1 MEWTDIRLT
10 VAKADA
16 DNAEAVATMIAE
28 GGIYIEDYSDIEQ
41 QVAEIAHVDLI
52 EQELLDKPRDQV
64 IIHLYLEPGASPV
77 ETLALIAA
85 RMEAA
90 GIAYTVETE
99 GVEQEDWQNGWRKY
113 YHPMEIGQRLAV
125 VPSWQEYDTDR
136 VKLILDPGLAFG
148 TGGHETTSLCL
159 EALDERVKG
168 GERVLDIGT
177 GSGILAIAALKL
189 GAASAEG
196 VDIDPVA
203 VRTAG
208 ENAALNGVADQ
219 LTVLVGDL
227 SDKASGTYE
236 IITANIV
243 ANAIL
248 SLAPAVPGLMA
259 EDAVF
264 IASGIIDSRKD
275 EVIAGLEAA
284 GLAVQES
291 RKSAAGSASSAAG
304 NNRSGVPRQLPLFG
318 ELLAVG
324 YSLYKL
330 SKFRI
335 GATMPHRYFTTEIA
349 DGTATLRG
357 ADAHH
362 LARVMRGKLGD
373 TVILCDGNAVE
384 YTAVITG
391 FGPETVEFSVEPGY
405 PSAAEPSVEVTLFA
419 GYPKQ
424 DKLEQVIRHGVELGC
439 AHFVPFFSRYC
450 VATPKKE
457 EQKNERYNRIAFEAA
472 KQCGRGILPD
482 VALPLP
488 NFGAVC
494 RSLEGYDLVLFCY
507 ECGGAPLRE
516 LLANVRPADG
526 KKPKIAVITGAEGGF
541 AAEEAE
547 MAAKAGARTV
557 GLGPRILRCETAPLA
572 VLSAVMTLTGNLE

>member
-16 DNAEAVATMIAE
+16 ENAEAVATLIAE

-52 EQELLDKPRDQV
+52 EQELLDKPRDTV
-64 IIHLYLEPGASPV
+64 IIHLYLEPGASQV

-90 GIAYTVETE
+90 GIPYTVETE

-113 YHPMEIGQRLAV
+113 YHPMEIGSRLAV
-125 VPSWQEYDTDR
+125 VPSWQQYDTDR

-159 EALDERVKG
+159 EALDEQVRG

-177 GSGILAIAALKL
+177 GILAIAALKL

-208 ENAALNGVADQ
+208 ENAALNGVQDK

-227 SDKASGTYE
+227 SDKASGTYD

-259 EDAVF
+259 EGATF

-275 EVIAGLEAA
+275 EVIAGLEKA
-284 GLAVQES
+284 GL
-291 RKSAAGSASSAAG
+291 
-304 NNRSGVPRQLPLFG
+304 
-318 ELLAVG
+318 
-324 YSLYKL
+324 
-330 SKFRI
+330 
-335 GATMPHRYFTTEIA
+335 
-349 DGTATLRG
+349 
-357 ADAHH
+357 
-362 LARVMRGKLGD
+362 
-373 TVILCDGNAVE
+373 
-384 YTAVITG
+384 
-391 FGPETVEFSVEPGY
+391 SV
-405 PSAAEPSVEVTLFA
+405 VEVKEKR
-419 GYPKQ
+419 GW
-424 DKLEQVIRHGVELGC
+424 ECIVC
-439 AHFVPFFSRYC
+439 
-450 VATPKKE
+450 KK
-457 EQKNERYNRIAFEAA
+457 A
-472 KQCGRGILPD
+472 
-482 VALPLP
+482 
-488 NFGAVC
+488 
-494 RSLEGYDLVLFCY
+494 
-507 ECGGAPLRE
+507 
-516 LLANVRPADG
+516 
-526 KKPKIAVITGAEGGF
+526 
-541 AAEEAE
+541 
-547 MAAKAGARTV
+547 
-557 GLGPRILRCETAPLA
+557 
-572 VLSAVMTLTGNLE
+572 

>member
-16 DNAEAVATMIAE
+16 ENAEAVATLIAE

-52 EQELLDKPRDQV
+52 EQELLDKPRDTV
-64 IIHLYLEPGASPV
+64 IIHLYLEPGASQV

-90 GIAYTVETE
+90 GIPYTVETE

-113 YHPMEIGQRLAV
+113 YHPMDIGKRLAI

-159 EALDERVKG
+159 EALDEGVRG

-189 GAASAEG
+189 GAGSAEG

-208 ENAALNGVADQ
+208 ENAALNGVADK

-227 SDKASGTYE
+227 SDKASGRYD

-243 ANAIL
+243 ANAII

-259 EDAVF
+259 ENATF

-275 EVIAGLEAA
+275 EVIAGLEKA
-284 GLAVQES
+284 GL
-291 RKSAAGSASSAAG
+291 
-304 NNRSGVPRQLPLFG
+304 
-318 ELLAVG
+318 
-324 YSLYKL
+324 
-330 SKFRI
+330 
-335 GATMPHRYFTTEIA
+335 
-349 DGTATLRG
+349 
-357 ADAHH
+357 
-362 LARVMRGKLGD
+362 
-373 TVILCDGNAVE
+373 
-384 YTAVITG
+384 
-391 FGPETVEFSVEPGY
+391 SV
-405 PSAAEPSVEVTLFA
+405 VEVKEKR
-419 GYPKQ
+419 GW
-424 DKLEQVIRHGVELGC
+424 ECIVC
-439 AHFVPFFSRYC
+439 
-450 VATPKKE
+450 KK
-457 EQKNERYNRIAFEAA
+457 A
-472 KQCGRGILPD
+472 
-482 VALPLP
+482 
-488 NFGAVC
+488 
-494 RSLEGYDLVLFCY
+494 
-507 ECGGAPLRE
+507 
-516 LLANVRPADG
+516 
-526 KKPKIAVITGAEGGF
+526 
-541 AAEEAE
+541 
-547 MAAKAGARTV
+547 
-557 GLGPRILRCETAPLA
+557 
-572 VLSAVMTLTGNLE
+572 

>member
-16 DNAEAVATMIAE
+16 ENAEAVATLIAE

-52 EQELLDKPRDQV
+52 EQELLDKPRDTV
-64 IIHLYLEPGASPV
+64 IIHLYLEPGASQV

-90 GIAYTVETE
+90 GIPYTVETE

-113 YHPMEIGQRLAV
+113 YHPMEIGSRLAV
-125 VPSWQEYDTDR
+125 VPSWQQYDTDR

-159 EALDERVKG
+159 EALDEQVRG

-208 ENAALNGVADQ
+208 ENAALNGVQDK

-227 SDKASGTYE
+227 SDKASGTYD

-259 EDAVF
+259 EGATF

-275 EVIAGLEAA
+275 EVIAGLEKA
-284 GLAVQES
+284 GLSVVEVKEKRGWECIVCKKGLRFKYCKKERTVCRQPLLYHRDLQRHRHPAGCGRPSPCPGDAGKAGGYRHPLRRQRRRVHRHHHRLWGGQGGFCRRAGLSQRRRAHRGGDVAGGLSQAGQAGTDHQARGGAGRCPHRTLLQPLLRGCTQKGGAEE
-291 RKSAAGSASSAAG
+291 RALQPHCAGSRQAVRPGRSAG
-304 NNRSGVPRQLPLFG
+304 RSLAAAELRGGVPQL
-318 ELLAVG
+318 
-324 YSLYKL
+324 
-330 SKFRI
+330 
-335 GATMPHRYFTTEIA
+335 
-349 DGTATLRG
+349 
-357 ADAHH
+357 
-362 LARVMRGKLGD
+362 
-373 TVILCDGNAVE
+373 
-384 YTAVITG
+384 
-391 FGPETVEFSVEPGY
+391 
-405 PSAAEPSVEVTLFA
+405 
-419 GYPKQ
+419 
-424 DKLEQVIRHGVELGC
+424 
-439 AHFVPFFSRYC
+439 
-450 VATPKKE
+450 
-457 EQKNERYNRIAFEAA
+457 
-472 KQCGRGILPD
+472 
-482 VALPLP
+482 
-488 NFGAVC
+488 
-494 RSLEGYDLVLFCY
+494 
-507 ECGGAPLRE
+507 
-516 LLANVRPADG
+516 
-526 KKPKIAVITGAEGGF
+526 
-541 AAEEAE
+541 
-547 MAAKAGARTV
+547 
-557 GLGPRILRCETAPLA
+557 
-572 VLSAVMTLTGNLE
+572 

>member
-52 EQELLDKPRDQV
+52 EQELLDKPRG
-64 IIHLYLEPGASPV
+64 HLYLEPGASPV

-227 SDKASGTYE
+227 SDKASGTYD

-284 GLAVQES
+284 GLAVQEV
-291 RKSAAGSASSAAG
+291 K
-304 NNRSGVPRQLPLFG
+304 
-318 ELLAVG
+318 E
-324 YSLYKL
+324 K
-330 SKFRI
+330 
-335 GATMPHRYFTTEIA
+335 
-349 DGTATLRG
+349 RG
-357 ADAHH
+357 WEC
-362 LARVMRGKLGD
+362 
-373 TVILCDGNAVE
+373 I
-384 YTAVITG
+384 
-391 FGPETVEFSVEPGY
+391 
-405 PSAAEPSVEVTLFA
+405 
-419 GYPKQ
+419 
-424 DKLEQVIRHGVELGC
+424 
-439 AHFVPFFSRYC
+439 
-450 VATPKKE
+450 
-457 EQKNERYNRIAFEAA
+457 
-472 KQCGRGILPD
+472 
-482 VALPLP
+482 
-488 NFGAVC
+488 VC
-494 RSLEGYDLVLFCY
+494 R
-507 ECGGAPLRE
+507 R
-516 LLANVRPADG
+516 
-526 KKPKIAVITGAEGGF
+526 K
-541 AAEEAE
+541 
-547 MAAKAGARTV
+547 
-557 GLGPRILRCETAPLA
+557 
-572 VLSAVMTLTGNLE
+572 